1 MQNEVKIKNV
11 IFDLGAVM
19 FHWNPQKITELFTDD
34 VELQQR
40 IQSELYYHQ
49 DWIDFDCALITE
61 KKAIKRASKRL
72 EISLDDANELFKQ
85 TKNSLHLIE
94 ETFEVLK
101 KVKAKNL
108 NAYCLSNISPEL
120 FRYVSDRHDLFD
132 LFDGIV
138 TSGVENVGKPEKRI
152 FEILFE
158 RYELNPQECLFI
170 DDSAANTKT
179 AEGFGVTTIT
189 FKGTSD
195 CYQKITTYIA

>member
-61 KKAIKRASKRL
+61 KEAIKRASKRL

-94 ETFEVLK
+94 ETFEMLK

-120 FRYVSDRHDLFD
+120 FKYVSEHHDLFD

-158 RYELNPQECLFI
+158 RYEINPQECLFI

>member
-1 MQNEVKIKNV
+1 MKIKNV

-19 FHWNPQKITELFTDD
+19 FHWNPEKITELFTDD

-61 KKAIKRASKRL
+61 KEAIKRASKRL
-72 EISLDDANELFKQ
+72 GISLDDANELFKQ
-85 TKNSLHLIE
+85 TKHSLHLIE

-101 KVKAKNL
+101 KVKTKNL

-120 FRYVSDRHDLFD
+120 FKYVADRHDLFD